1 MVNGQGTNGMLV
13 GRIETERRH
22 CIPDE
27 SLTRFKSGAT
37 SSKTSPRF
45 DLIPREALECL
56 ADRLAG
62 GAIKHGERAW
72 MKGLDDPE
80 FMRDRLNHTI
90 EHLLNVSNGN
100 FEEDDEWGNLGAVM
114 WGCMLRA
121 VSLKRKA
128 KKPDADYIRMEHGR
142 TSED

>member
-1 MVNGQGTNGMLV
+1 MGDLVV
-13 GRIETERRH
+13 GRVELNHQPIIVIEKD
-22 CIPDE
+22 PP
-27 SLTRFKSGAT
+27 LTKFKSGAT
-37 SSKTSPRF
+37 SSKKSPRF

-56 ADRLAG
+56 ADRLEG
-62 GAIKHGERAW
+62 GALKHGDNGWR
-72 MKGLDDPE
+72 KGLDDPE

-121 VSLKRKA
+121 VALKRKA
-128 KKPDADYIRMEHGR
+128 KAGKDLVAGWKDGA
-142 TSED
+142 